1 MGHSELGRLVVVTL
15 QHLCDHHLRERV
27 FVDAGRTLVNEY
39 IVVYLC
45 EALYAV
51 LKGDGRVQAKQ
62 RQVEVTPGDIF

>member
-27 FVDAGRTLVNEY
+27 FMDAGRTLVNEY
-39 IVVYLC
+39 VVVYLC

-51 LKGDGRVQAKQ
+51 LKGDG
-62 RQVEVTPGDIF
+62 